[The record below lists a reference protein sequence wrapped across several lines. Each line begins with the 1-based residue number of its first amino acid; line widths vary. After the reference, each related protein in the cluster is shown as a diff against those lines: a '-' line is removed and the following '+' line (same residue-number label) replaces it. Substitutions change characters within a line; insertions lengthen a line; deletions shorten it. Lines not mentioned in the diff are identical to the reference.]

1 MPNQK
6 VVVTCL
12 QMQESLA
19 QVQSSLDLGSFDFV
33 CPQLVG
39 QQFSEAEMKELL
51 QEADYAIV
59 GDDFITDTAVANSL
73 LMGVIKWGIGFDSID
88 TEALT
93 KRGIR
98 FSNTPGQ
105 FAADVAEQA
114 IALLLAVERGL
125 VPIDSSVRKGEWLK
139 YRGRRISGR
148 SALILG
154 YGNLGL
160 ALAPRLTALGLK
172 VSAFDPYAP
181 SSNEVQDVILH
192 NVFPQHERF
201 DYLISCLPLT
211 DETKGF
217 VNRDTLAV
225 LQSDGVFI
233 NVSRGKVV
241 NQGDLVIALTQGLIG
256 GAGLD
261 VYETEPLPISSE
273 LGKLPNVVLG
283 AHNSSNTDEGV
294 FEASIAAA
302 EILLSWAVGER

>member
-1 MPNQK
+1 MRNPK
-6 VVVTCL
+6 VIVTCL

-19 QVQSSLDLGSFDFV
+19 QVQANLDLGSFDFI
-33 CPQLVG
+33 CPPLVG
-39 QQFSEAEMKELL
+39 QQFSEAEMRELL

-59 GDDFITDTAVANSL
+59 GDDFVTDSAVATSQL
-73 LMGVIKWGIGFDSID
+73 KGLIKWGIGFDSID
-88 TEALT
+88 TSALE
-93 KRGIR
+93 KRGIK

-125 VPIDSSVRKGEWLK
+125 VQVDSSVRKGDWLK

-154 YGNLGL
+154 YGNLGQ
-160 ALAPRLTALGLK
+160 ALAPRLAALGLK
-172 VSAFDPYAP
+172 VSAYDPYAANDLAP
-181 SSNEVQDVILH
+181 SELTVHRS
-192 NVFPQHERF
+192 FPQRDRF

-211 DETKGF
+211 VETAGF
-217 VNRDTLAV
+217 VNLERLGV
-225 LQSDGVFI
+225 LQSDGIFV

-241 NQGDLVIALTQGLIG
+241 HQGDLVMALLQRSIG

-261 VYETEPLPISSE
+261 VYETEPLEMSSE
-273 LGKLPNVVLG
+273 LNKLPNVVLG

-302 EILLSWAVGER
+302 EILLSWESGEH

>member
-1 MPNQK
+1 
-6 VVVTCL
+6 
-12 QMQESLA
+12 MQESLA
-19 QVQSSLDLGSFDFV
+19 EVKARLELSSFDFV
-33 CPQLVG
+33 CPKLLG
-39 QQFSEAEMKELL
+39 QQFTEVEMGELL
-51 QEADYAIV
+51 RDADFGIV
-59 GDDFITDTAVANSL
+59 GDDFVTESVVASSRL
-73 LMGVIKWGIGFDSID
+73 KGLIKWGIGFDSID
-88 TEALT
+88 TEAL
-93 KRGIR
+93 KNRGIK

-125 VPIDSSVRKGEWLK
+125 VQVDSSVRKGEWLK

-154 YGNLGL
+154 YGNLGK
-160 ALAPRLTALGLK
+160 ALATKLKALSLK
-172 VSAFDPYAP
+172 VSAYDPYA
-181 SSNEVQDVILH
+181 SSAKEVEELTLH
-192 NVFPQHERF
+192 NVFPHEERF

-211 DETKGF
+211 AETKGF
-217 VNRDTLAV
+217 INRDTLTA
-225 LQSDGVFI
+225 LQSDGIFI

-273 LGKLPNVVLG
+273 LIKLPNVVLG

-294 FEASIAAA
+294 REASMAAA
-302 EILLSWAVGER
+302 EILLSWQAWSTRS